1 MPRSRL
7 TPADTCRTIAL
18 SVGLVTRLKHITANR
33 TLIEGAGFV
42 KAYGRCDG
50 QPYCGKPSLGPVSL
64 DKGFFLAAAY
74 PPGRVSDGPAWAAPE
89 KHRPSYTRKRCRLA
103 CQRGTRQHAG
113 ASGETN
119 PAWKESL
126 PPGWPG
132 VFGLFKYLG
141 REESPRAFTLGG
153 LMPKSRIDSKKDG
166 GHNPPNSFL

>member
-7 TPADTCRTIAL
+7 TSADACRTIAT
-18 SVGLVTRLKHITANR
+18 STGLVTRLKHQTANIR
-33 TLIEGAGFV
+33 THWGAGFV
-42 KAYGRCDG
+42 KAHGRG
-50 QPYCGKPSLGPVSL
+50 LAQPCSGKPSLRLVPQWVFSWLSRTRQGALVN
-64 DKGFFLAAAY
+64 
-74 PPGRVSDGPAWAAPE
+74 GPAWAAPE

-103 CQRGTRQHAG
+103 CQRGTREHAG

-141 REESPRAFTLGG
+141 REESPWAFTLGE

>member
-7 TPADTCRTIAL
+7 TSADTCRTIAV
-18 SVGLVTRLKHITANR
+18 SVGLVTRLKHHHCESEPIGERASSKR
-33 TLIEGAGFV
+33 MEGV
-42 KAYGRCDG
+42 MDR
-50 QPYCGKPSLGPVSL
+50 PYCGKPSLRLVPQWVFSWLSRTRQGALVNE
-64 DKGFFLAAAY
+64 
-74 PPGRVSDGPAWAAPE
+74 PAWAAPE

-126 PPGWPG
+126 PPRWPG

-153 LMPKSRIDSKKDG
+153 PMPKSRIDSKKDG

>member
-1 MPRSRL
+1 ML
-7 TPADTCRTIAL
+7 THTALSRTIRSVQSGIWAKGMRTKPRRVLRWSCKTAGEAFGLIPNRLAVAL
-18 SVGLVTRLKHITANR
+18 AKSQDHRSILRGFSFGTGRQGALVN
-33 TLIEGAGFV
+33 
-42 KAYGRCDG
+42 
-50 QPYCGKPSLGPVSL
+50 
-64 DKGFFLAAAY
+64 
-74 PPGRVSDGPAWAAPE
+74 GPAWAAPE

-103 CQRGTRQHAG
+103 CQRGTREHAG

-141 REESPRAFTLGG
+141 REESPWAFTLGE